1 MNNHHLYITSK
12 FPTYLLHLSLL
23 LLTTGPRKPGQ
34 GCEEAHQAI
43 MVAEASAT
51 FHTVSLRITLLA
63 AGFIIGPIGGCV
75 REISRLSGAS
85 IRSRTV
91 QADSLCHRDCRE
103 FIIEGS
109 TDDAVAHAMSII
121 IDAVNR
127 YKTLCEG
134 KCAGQVV
141 PRSQHVAGVE
151 FFYQPPPRSVV
162 PFAACLKG
170 HSK

>member
-1 MNNHHLYITSK
+1 MLAETS
-12 FPTYLLHLSLL
+12 PNS
-23 LLTTGPRKPGQ
+23 R
-34 GCEEAHQAI
+34 
-43 MVAEASAT
+43 S
-51 FHTVSLRITLLA
+51 VSLRITLLA

-91 QADSLCHRDCRE
+91 PADHLCHRDCRE
-103 FIIEGS
+103 FVLEGP
-109 TDDAVAHAMSII
+109 TDASVAHAMSII
-121 IDAVNR
+121 VDAVNR
-127 YKTLCEG
+127 YKVLCEG

-141 PRSQHVAGVE
+141 PRSQYVAGVE
-151 FFYQPPPRSVV
+151 FYYQPPPRSVV

>member
-1 MNNHHLYITSK
+1 MLAETS
-12 FPTYLLHLSLL
+12 PNS
-23 LLTTGPRKPGQ
+23 R
-34 GCEEAHQAI
+34 A
-43 MVAEASAT
+43 
-51 FHTVSLRITLLA
+51 VSLRITLLA

-75 REISRLSGAS
+75 REITRLSGAS

-91 QADSLCHRDCRE
+91 LADNLCHRDCRE
-103 FIIEGS
+103 FTIEGPS
-109 TDDAVAHAMSII
+109 DASVAHAMSIM

-170 HSK
+170 HSR